1 MGKRSGARS
10 QGFQVFPKPAAN
22 DAARGLLPHRSKGL
36 ESMCG
41 DIWRQSAGFPV
52 EVGPEGKEGLW
63 DATAGGRE
71 AEVTAEEENGG
82 EFKEQQAKTQ
92 IQMLHK

>member
-10 QGFQVFPKPAAN
+10 QVFPKPAAN
-22 DAARGLLPHRSKGL
+22 DAARGLLPHRSEGL

-52 EVGPEGKEGLW
+52 EVGPEGEGGPLGCHSRRQ
-63 DATAGGRE
+63 GGRGHSR
-71 AEVTAEEENGG
+71 GG
-82 EFKEQQAKTQ
+82 EWRRV
-92 IQMLHK
+92 